1 MRATSTFVI
10 MLDGALA
17 AWLAPRDGCL
27 ATCFDTGTRPP
38 DEVAR
43 AVALCLAQAVAAGRW
58 LALFIREIDGRPTAE
73 APFAGALRDAGFTAT
88 PHGFV
93 ARLSSR

>member
-1 MRATSTFVI
+1 

-17 AWLAPRDGCL
+17 AWLAPRDGHLVTCL
-27 ATCFDTGTRPP
+27 DTIGTRPP
-38 DEVAR
+38 DDVAR
-43 AVALCLAQAVAAGRW
+43 AVALALAHSVAAGRW
-58 LALFIREIDGRPTAE
+58 MALFIREIDGRPAAE
-73 APFAGALRDAGFTAT
+73 TPLAAALRDAGFAAT